1 MVSLFLAWHDQYFM
15 FKDSNVFEFTNFPLK
30 TKYDN
35 TVVYSVNSNYL
46 FLREKQEKN
55 AEVLLSLVSIYP
67 N

>member
-1 MVSLFLAWHDQYFM
+1 M
-15 FKDSNVFEFTNFPLK
+15 FKDSNVFEFTNFPFK
-30 TKYDN
+30 TKYNN

>member
-1 MVSLFLAWHDQYFM
+1 M